1 MTPPIRSRLSSR
13 GCMNGNPFPG
23 LRPFEA
29 DEDHLF
35 FGREREIDEL
45 LRRLR
50 TTRFLSVVGTS
61 GSGKSSLIR
70 SGLIPALH
78 SGVMVKAGAS
88 WRITTMRP
96 GEDPIGHLAAA
107 LSPPEILGSAE
118 PELATTGHVLL
129 EASLRRSTRGLV
141 EAVRLARLAPDDN
154 LLVVVDQFEE
164 LFRFRRSR
172 QVENSRDEAI
182 AFVKLLLEA
191 AKQQNLPIYV
201 VLTMRSDFIGDCM
214 EYPGLAEAVNDG
226 QYLVPRM
233 GRDALRSAITGP
245 VAVGGGRITPR
256 LVLRLLNDIGD
267 DHDQLPVLQH
277 SLMRSWD
284 RWVRRGQP
292 DQPLDVAD
300 YEDVGTLRQALSFH
314 AEEAFEE
321 TGPGRR
327 REIAERMFKA
337 LTDTFSDPRGVRRP
351 TSVEGLCAICEATE
365 AEVVE
370 VAGVFRRAGRSF
382 LMPPESI
389 PLTLRSIVDLSHE
402 SLMRCWDRLIAWA
415 REERAA
421 AAFYGRLSQ
430 AAEWHTQGTAGLWRD
445 PELELALRW
454 KQETRPTAGW
464 ARRFDGAFERAM
476 AFLDQSEAERT
487 RERAER
493 QQQRRK
499 KLLQARWAAAVL
511 GVLLIGAVGLAYVA
525 WKANKRAESNFA
537 LARNAVDQTLS
548 SVAVNPASAGADVPQ
563 MAELRHSLLE
573 KARVFSLEFL
583 NRNPRGAELQQEVGL
598 AHLRLGHI
606 SRMLE
611 KPAEAEAAY
620 QEAIKQLEPL
630 ARERPTAESRQA
642 LANAHHWLGET
653 LRSVPGRAAEAAT
666 AYEKALELQ
675 SPLAAANPGNVTY
688 RQDLARTHYNRGIL
702 RATAGDRNTAQLAG
716 SEADFRDAIRLLEPL
731 ADQRFTTAPQE
742 LARAVNNLGSLIADD
757 DTRVAEADR
766 LYDRAIGIHEGLV
779 KAEPLN
785 REYKLELAQFLEND
799 AERARVAGD
808 LKRATAR
815 NDRALALLDDLLLPA
830 ASLGVEHADAHSL
843 RGSILTSAGS
853 RNAIAAYEQSLKLFD
868 DLDHDPAARRLPAF
882 HLRFGDL
889 LLNLATLSRT
899 APAERTHR
907 LLTQAVNHYVAHAD
921 ASLAAGERAG
931 AQLVVDNLARL
942 LPELGDAERRVVDG
956 PYRRLQGRLAARK

>member
-1 MTPPIRSRLSSR
+1 LTQPGPRF
-13 GCMNGNPFPG
+13 NPFPG

-70 SGLIPALH
+70 SGLIPSLY
-78 SGVMVKAGAS
+78 SGGMARAGS
-88 WRITTMRP
+88 GWRIAMLRP

-118 PELATTGHVLL
+118 PELAGTEHVLL

-141 EAVRLARLAPDDN
+141 EAMRLARLRPDDN

-172 QVENSRDEAI
+172 QVENSRDDAI

-191 AKQQNLPIYV
+191 VKQDRFPIYV

-233 GRDALRSAITGP
+233 GRDALRSAVTGP

-277 SLMRSWD
+277 ALMRSWD
-284 RWVRRGQP
+284 RWVRREEP

-300 YEDVGTLRQALSFH
+300 YEDIGTLREALSIH
-314 AEEAFEE
+314 AEEAYAE
-321 TGPGRR
+321 TGAGRR
-327 REIAERMFKA
+327 RDIAERIFKA
-337 LTDTFSDPRGVRRP
+337 LTDTFTDPRGVRRP
-351 TSVEGLCAICEATE
+351 TSVSELCAICEATE
-365 AEVVE
+365 AEVIDLVN
-370 VAGVFRRAGRSF
+370 VFRRSGRSF
-382 LMPPESI
+382 LTPSGSV
-389 PLTLRSIVDLSHE
+389 PLSGRSIVDLSHE
-402 SLMRCWDRLIAWA
+402 SLMRCWDRLMAWA
-415 REERAA
+415 NEERAA
-421 AAFYGRLSQ
+421 AAFYARLSQ
-430 AAEWHTQGTAGLWRD
+430 AAEWHAQGTAGFWRD

-454 KQETRPTAGW
+454 KKETRPTAGW
-464 ARRFDGAFERAM
+464 ARRFDETFERAM
-476 AFLDQSEAERT
+476 AFLDRSEAARAA
-487 RERAER
+487 ERAER

-499 KLLQARWAAAVL
+499 KLRQARWTAAVL

-537 LARNAVDQTLS
+537 LARDAVDQTLS
-548 SVAVNPASAGADVPQ
+548 SVAINPASAGADVPQ

-573 KARVFSLEFL
+573 KAKGFSVEFL
-583 NRNPRGAELQQEVGL
+583 NRNPRGTELQKEVGL

-611 KPAEAEAAY
+611 KPAEAEAEY
-620 QEAIKQLEPL
+620 KEAIRQLDPL
-630 ARERPTAESRQA
+630 ERDRPAAESRQA
-642 LANAHHWLGET
+642 LANAYNWLAET
-653 LRSVPGRAAEAAT
+653 LRSVPGRAQEAAQ
-666 AYEKALELQ
+666 AYEQALRLQ
-675 SPLAAANPGNVTY
+675 SALVAAAPDNAAY

-702 RATAGDRNTAQLAG
+702 RATAGDQINAKPAE

-731 ADQRFTTAPQE
+731 AARSVATAPQE
-742 LARAVNNLGSLIADD
+742 LARATNNLASLIADD
-757 DTRVAEADR
+757 ETRVAEADK
-766 LYDRAIGIHEGLV
+766 LYNRAIEIHEGLL
-779 KAEPLN
+779 KADPIN
-785 REYKLELAQFLEND
+785 RQYKLELAQFLEND
-799 AERARVAGD
+799 AERARLVGD
-808 LKRATAR
+808 FDRATRR
-815 NDRALALLDDLLLPA
+815 NQRALALLDDLLRPA
-830 ASLGVEHADAHSL
+830 PSLGIEHADAHSL
-843 RGSILTSAGS
+843 RGMILTSARS
-853 RNAIAAYEQSLKLFD
+853 PEAIAAYEQSLQLFD
-868 DLDHDPAARRLPAF
+868 DLDRDPAARRLPSF

-889 LLNLATLSRT
+889 LLNLAALSRE
-899 APAERTHR
+899 APADERTR
-907 LLTQAVNHYVAHAD
+907 RVLAQAVTHYIAHAE
-921 ASLAAGERAG
+921 ASLAAGDRAD
-931 AQLVVDNLARL
+931 AQLVLDNLRRL
-942 LPELGDAERRVVDG
+942 IPELDEASRRAIDG
-956 PYRRLQGRLAARK
+956 PYGQLQRRLGQATAK